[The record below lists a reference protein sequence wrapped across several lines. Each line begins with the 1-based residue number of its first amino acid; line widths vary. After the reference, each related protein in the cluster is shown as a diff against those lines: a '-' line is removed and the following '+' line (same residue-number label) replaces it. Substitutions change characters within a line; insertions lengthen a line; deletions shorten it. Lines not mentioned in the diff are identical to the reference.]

1 VEYRRITPA
10 DIEPVAAFAVDGMR
24 PHLYPGVRVSDEKVA
39 AIVRHFQGSWSDFHL
54 VAFDDGKPA
63 GIVAAAVVES
73 PFFERAEAH
82 VVALRTVAAGAGPRL
97 LQALRTWADRETR
110 VRRVLF
116 HCEFD
121 APAAMRRLLRR
132 YGFTHQ
138 GVTCTYY
145 KD

>member
-1 VEYRRITPA
+1 MEYRRLTHA
-10 DIEPVAAFAVDGMR
+10 DIEPVAAFAVEGMR
-24 PHLYPGVRVSDEKVA
+24 PHLYPGVRVSQDKVA
-39 AIVRHFQGSWSDFHL
+39 GIVRHFQQSWSDFHL
-54 VAFDDGKPA
+54 VAFDGGKPA

-82 VVALRTVAAGAGPRL
+82 VVALRAVAPGAGPRL
-97 LQALRTWADRETR
+97 LAALRTWADREMR

-121 APAAMRRLLRR
+121 APAAMRRVLRR